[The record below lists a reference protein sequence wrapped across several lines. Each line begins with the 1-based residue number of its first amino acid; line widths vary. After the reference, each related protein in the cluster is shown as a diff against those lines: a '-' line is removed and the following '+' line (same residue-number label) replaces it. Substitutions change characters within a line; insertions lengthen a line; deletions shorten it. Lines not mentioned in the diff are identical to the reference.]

1 MALPRSRIHGI
12 SAAKRE
18 RFNGL
23 PALGV
28 PYRSQS
34 LKVTEQEQE
43 QSWLFG
49 AGPGCS
55 PRTYEGRD
63 QRLKPRGRPGESG
76 EGTNAESN
84 PVRYSPIR
92 GLGLA

>member
-63 QRLKPRGRPGESG
+63 QRHKAASARLQALVAARMRHGTTPFGLRGMQ
-76 EGTNAESN
+76 
-84 PVRYSPIR
+84 
-92 GLGLA
+92 